1 MGRDFSRTDRVAQQ
15 LQREIS
21 VILQREL
28 KDPRIG
34 MITVSDV
41 DVSRD
46 LSFAKVF
53 ITKFDQDPESIKAS
67 IKHLSEAAGFVRSL
81 LAKRI
86 KLRIVPEITFVHD
99 TSLTEG
105 LRISEL
111 VTKAVEDDANK
122 SLNAQQNNEEEGNG
136 ETS

>member
-1 MGRDFSRTDRVAQQ
+1 MSRDFSRTDRVAQQ

-34 MITVSDV
+34 MVTVSDV

-53 ITKFDQDPESIKAS
+53 VTKFDQDPESVKES
-67 IKHLSEAAGFVRSL
+67 IKRLTEAAGFVRSL
-81 LAKRI
+81 LAKRL
-86 KLRIVPEITFVHD
+86 KLRIVPDLTFVHD

-111 VTKAVEDDANK
+111 VSKAVEDDENK
-122 SLNAQQNNEEEGNG
+122 TLRAQQDSGEEGNG
-136 ETS
+136 EAS

>member
-1 MGRDFSRTDRVAQQ
+1 MSRDFSRTDRVAQQ

-21 VILQREL
+21 VIVQREL

-41 DVSRD
+41 EVSRD
-46 LSFAKVF
+46 LSYAKVYV
-53 ITKFDQDPESIKAS
+53 TKFDQDPDSIKLSMKLLADAS
-67 IKHLSEAAGFVRSL
+67 GYVRSL

-86 KLRIVPEITFVHD
+86 KLRIVPDVSFIHD

-111 VTKAVEDDANK
+111 VTRAVEEDENK
-122 SLNAQQNNEEEGNG
+122 TNNKQVSDEEGNG